1 MPRKYQDRFP
11 HLPTR
16 RGEGSVRSRTRANQ
30 QSQNSEVPSRNQTTH
45 ALGTVEQLAANRQR
59 NAQNSLVLRRNRA
72 EATNAIRQLLHLS
85 TSIPQYQVIRIALWE
100 LERMLALVPE
110 SEQLT
115 PAQVSV
121 LMDRVREFYSLDDS
135 HQSLSNNHES

>member
-1 MPRKYQDRFP
+1 MPQKYQDRFP

-16 RGEGSVRSRTRANQ
+16 RGEGSVRSGTIANQ
-30 QSQNSEVPSRNQTTH
+30 ESQNPVAPNRNRTTH

-59 NAQNSLVLRRNRA
+59 NAQNSTVLRRNRA
-72 EATNAIRQLLHLS
+72 EATNAIRQLLHLG

-110 SEQLT
+110 SKHLT

-121 LMDRVREFYSLDDS
+121 LMNRVREFYSLNDS
-135 HQSLSNNHES
+135 DQSQSNNNES